1 MSAAIVVRVAGDDWT
16 PDGTASQQRER
27 AQVEPTRTLGHS
39 SPRTGDD
46 LDFEDERIGRYRIED
61 VLGRGGMGV
70 VLRAHDPELDRE
82 LAIKLLHE
90 RVGAGERA
98 RARALLLRE
107 ARAIAKLSHPNVI
120 QVYDV
125 GVHRERIYVAMEL
138 VRGQPMHRWMRG
150 SRSLAE
156 LLEVFIQAA
165 RGLAAAHHVGLV
177 HRDFKPPNVL
187 VGDDGRTRVL
197 DFGLAR
203 PPESDSSPTTRE
215 SADVESSLTLA
226 GSLVG
231 TPPYM
236 APEQFDDRIPDAR
249 ADQFAFCVSLF
260 EGLFG
265 RRPFAG
271 EDMPALRDAIQHQAL
286 VIPSEAD
293 VLPSGLIAL
302 LERGLAKRADD
313 RFEHMLALLDA
324 LEPIAAELG
333 EPIAI
338 PLESASDEAHDSRR
352 SASSPRLSGYLGTL
366 PRGLD
371 SHPECR
377 MHGGAL
383 RLALGRYPLA
393 HDVAHH
399 VELARSLDV
408 LARVDPEDPW
418 LPEAASRTLLAAI
431 YDLHVRE
438 REVWDEFWFAAARSR
453 FTRHFLGFTSG
464 HRGASLAGTIARLWN
479 DFHRGT
485 RLEAEL
491 IGDRVHLCLTHPV
504 GLLDDLAHAEVVQ
517 IAKATV
523 QLGGTGRLDLID
535 VHPRA
540 GQFEVELAFA
550 AARA

>member
-1 MSAAIVVRVAGDDWT
+1 VAGGDEWT
-16 PDGTASQQRER
+16 PDEDAAPQRER

-39 SPRTGDD
+39 APRTGGEVE
-46 LDFEDERIGRYRIED
+46 FEGDRIGRYRIED
-61 VLGRGGMGV
+61 MLGRGGMGV

-125 GVHRERIYVAMEL
+125 GVHRERVYVAMEL
-138 VRGQPMHRWMRG
+138 VRGEPLHRWMRG
-150 SRSLAE
+150 HRSLAE
-156 LLEVFIQAA
+156 LLDVFIQAA
-165 RGLAAAHHVGLV
+165 RGLAAAHRVGLV

-203 PPESDSSPTTRE
+203 PPEPESAPITRE
-215 SADVESSLTLA
+215 TGELDPSLTLT
-226 GSLVG
+226 GGVVG

-236 APEQFDDRIPDAR
+236 APEQFDEAVPDAR

-265 RRPFAG
+265 RRPFEG
-271 EDMPALRDAIQHQAL
+271 TDMPQLREAIRNRPV
-286 VIPSEAD
+286 VIPVHAD
-293 VLPSGLIAL
+293 VLPPGLVAL
-302 LERGLAKRADD
+302 LERGLAKHPDD
-313 RFEHMLALLDA
+313 RFDTMRALLDV
-324 LEPIAAELG
+324 LEPIAAGLR

-338 PLESASDEAHDSRR
+338 PIDSAWEEAIDSPR
-352 SASSPRLSGYLGTL
+352 ATSSPRLSGYLGIL

-377 MHGGAL
+377 MHGSAL
-383 RLALGRYPLA
+383 RLALGRYPLP
-393 HDVAHH
+393 HDLAQLA
-399 VELARSLDV
+399 ELQRSLDV
-408 LARVDPEDPW
+408 LARADPENPW

-431 YDLHVRE
+431 YDHHFRE
-438 REVWDEFWFAAARSR
+438 RAAWDEFWFAAARSR
-453 FTRHFLGFTSG
+453 FTRKFFGFTTG
-464 HRGASLAGTIARLWN
+464 HRGASLAATIARLWN

-485 RLEAEL
+485 QLDVRLAN
-491 IGDRVHLCLTHPV
+491 DRVQLELTYPD
-504 GLLDDLAHAEVVQ
+504 GLLDDLAHVEAVQ
-517 IAKATV
+517 IAKAGV
-523 QLGGTGRLDLID
+523 QLGGTGRLEL
-535 VHPRA
+535 VESRQHA
-540 GQFEVELAFA
+540 GRFVAELSFTNG
-550 AARA
+550 R

>member
-1 MSAAIVVRVAGDDWT
+1 VAGGDDWT
-16 PDGTASQQRER
+16 PEETAGPQRER
-27 AQVEPTRTLGHS
+27 AQVEPTRTLGRS
-39 SPRTGDD
+39 LPTLSGE
-46 LDFEDERIGRYRIED
+46 LDFDFEGERIGRYRIED
-61 VLGRGGMGV
+61 LLGRGGMGV

-90 RVGAGERA
+90 RVGPGERA

-125 GVHRERIYVAMEL
+125 GVHRERVYVAMEL
-138 VRGQPMHRWMRG
+138 VRGQPLHRWMRG
-150 SRSLAE
+150 PRSLAE
-156 LLEVFIQAA
+156 LLDVFIQAA
-165 RGLAAAHHVGLV
+165 RGLMAAHRVGLV

-203 PPESDSSPTTRE
+203 PPESEIGPVTRE
-215 SADVESSLTLA
+215 PSSSDLSLTLA

-236 APEQFDDRIPDAR
+236 APEQFEDAVPDAR

-265 RRPFAG
+265 RRPFEG
-271 EDMPALRDAIQHQAL
+271 EDMAALRDAIQNRAL
-286 VIPSEAD
+286 VIPSPAL
-293 VLPSGLIAL
+293 VLPEGLIAL
-302 LERGLAKRADD
+302 LERGLAKHPDG

-324 LEPIAAELG
+324 LEPIAAGLVES
-333 EPIAI
+333 IMI
-338 PLESASDEAHDSRR
+338 PLETASGERADSR
-352 SASSPRLSGYLGTL
+352 SATSSPRLSGYLGTL

-383 RLALGRYPLA
+383 RLALGRYPLPL
-393 HDVAHH
+393 DIAHH
-399 VELARSLDV
+399 VELERSLDV
-408 LARVDPEDPW
+408 LARADPEDPW

-431 YDLHVRE
+431 YDLHIRE
-438 REVWDEFWFAAARSR
+438 RAAWDEFWFATARSR
-453 FTRHFLGFTSG
+453 FTRLFLGFTSG

-485 RLEAEL
+485 RLEVEL
-491 IGDRVHLCLTHPV
+491 HDDRVHLHLTHPL
-504 GLLDDLAHAEVVQ
+504 GLLDDLAYAEAVQ
-517 IAKATV
+517 IAKASV
-523 QLGGTGRLDLID
+523 LLGGTGRLELID
-535 VHPRA
+535 VEQRA
-540 GQFEVELAFA
+540 GHFEAELVFSA
-550 AARA
+550 ACC